1 MSRRRPRIPASRE
14 CPNPFRA
21 AMGLAQPRVLR
32 QVARNAGI
40 SLFMATYDQLL
51 DENARL
57 RARVSQ
63 QDELLFEQQSM
74 LVQLRSRLDKLE
86 AQVDAQAAIIA
97 SQAATIAS
105 QATVIKQQAAKIARL
120 TRSGKRQAAPFSKG
134 KPKADPK
141 KPGRKPGDDYGMQA
155 QKNVPERVDRT
166 IQVECPLYCLHCGA
180 QVRLEAKVSQF
191 QVDLP
196 EIKPD
201 TTEFVI
207 HQGRCTCCG
216 HRAQGRHSAQVSDAV
231 TVGHVHFGPGVVGLA
246 AHLNKICGMS
256 YGKIA
261 TLLRTWMGLSVNRS
275 SLCRAIA
282 RLASKASP
290 TRDALVGKVRGSPV
304 VTADETG
311 WKVGGL
317 RAWLWGFATERE
329 TVYQIERGRGFAEAA
344 QVLGQDYSGV
354 LIVDGWAPY
363 RRFPEAILQTC
374 FTHLLRRCSEIL
386 EDATAGAV
394 RFPRAV
400 REILER
406 ALAVRDRRDA
416 GTITSHGVQVA
427 RGQLQARMNRL
438 LEGNF
443 TNPENLRFARHLR
456 RYRNAL
462 FVFLSTDGVEATN
475 WRGEHA
481 MRAGIMTRKCCGGGN
496 RTESGAETQAI
507 LMTVLRTIHQKSL
520 DQRQIIAEILT
531 APIAQANMLVVG
543 G

>member
-1 MSRRRPRIPASRE
+1 M
-14 CPNPFRA
+14 
-21 AMGLAQPRVLR
+21 L
-32 QVARNAGI
+32 
-40 SLFMATYDQLL
+40 TYDQLL

-57 RARVSQ
+57 RARGSQ
-63 QDELLFEQQSM
+63 QEKLLFEQRSL

-86 AQVDAQAAIIA
+86 AQVDAQAATIA
-97 SQAATIAS
+97 SQAA
-105 QATVIKQQAAKIARL
+105 VIKQQAAKIARL

-134 KPKADPK
+134 KPKVDPK
-141 KPGRKPGDDYGMQA
+141 RPGRKPGDDYGTQA
-155 QKNVPERVDRT
+155 QKNVPECVDRT
-166 IQVECPLYCLHCGA
+166 TQVECPLYCLHCGA
-180 QVRLEAKVSQF
+180 QVELEGKVSQF

-201 TTEFVI
+201 TTQFVI
-207 HQGRCTCCG
+207 HQGRCTSCG
-216 HRAQGRHSAQVSDAV
+216 RRVQGRHPAQVSDAV
-231 TVGHVHFGPGVVGLA
+231 TVGNVHFGPGVIGLA
-246 AHLNKICGMS
+246 AHLNKVCGMS
-256 YGKIA
+256 FGKIA
-261 TLLRTWMGLSVNRS
+261 TLLGTWMGLSVNRS
-275 SLCRAIA
+275 SLCRAVA

-329 TVYQIERGRGFAEAA
+329 TVYQIERGRGFAEAV

-363 RRFPEAILQTC
+363 RRFAEATLQTC
-374 FTHLLRRCSEIL
+374 LTHLLRRCSEIL

-400 REILER
+400 REILEK

-416 GTITSHGVQVA
+416 GTITSHGVQVV

-443 TNPENLRFARHLR
+443 TNPENLRFAKHLR
-456 RYRNAL
+456 RYRGGTVRLLCLPTA
-462 FVFLSTDGVEATN
+462 
-475 WRGEHA
+475 WR
-481 MRAGIMTRKCCGGGN
+481 RPTGG
-496 RTESGAETQAI
+496 
-507 LMTVLRTIHQKSL
+507 
-520 DQRQIIAEILT
+520 
-531 APIAQANMLVVG
+531 ANMRCAPG
-543 G
+543 S